1 MPLASLANL
10 HWNGPA
16 AGAAVGTAP
25 AITSAVQI
33 KATARGGSVI
43 TALATSALAKATR
56 LVNSP
61 AIATALATAAL
72 ALPKARAR
80 ITSVGRIGALSQ
92 DDVTGAVLEA
102 QVEGGLTLKQVLRL
116 LLAQAGG
123 NATGLDGGTIAFKSL
138 DGSKTRLGGTIA
150 AGTRT
155 ITARDAE

>member
-16 AGAAVGTAP
+16 AGAAIGTESTAT
-25 AITSAVQI
+25 ADARIT
-33 KATARGGSVI
+33 ATARGGAVI

-123 NATGLDGGTIAFKSL
+123 NATGLDGGTITFKSL
-138 DGSKTRLGGTIA
+138 DGSKTRLGGTITG
-150 AGTRT
+150 GTRT